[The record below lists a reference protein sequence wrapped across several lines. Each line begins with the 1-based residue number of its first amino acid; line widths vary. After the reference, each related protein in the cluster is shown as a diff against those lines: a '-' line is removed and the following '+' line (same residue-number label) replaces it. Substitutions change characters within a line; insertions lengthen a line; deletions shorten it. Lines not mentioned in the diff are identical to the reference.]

1 MKINKWP
8 GVSAALV
15 AAVLLTGCGSSG
27 IDILGG
33 GSSNDR
39 ANDRNDDRYGRTAE
53 DVRGTVER
61 VDTLDRRIYVN
72 ADNRSSTY
80 LRNDGRDTGRE
91 VVLYY
96 DDNTVVEF
104 EGQTYRVDDLE
115 RGDRITANVEETGGR
130 LMVQNI
136 DVLEDAT
143 TGDRYSDRGTSNDR
157 GTYQGSDRDRY
168 RDDDNRYNDNDNYR
182 NEDTLRGT
190 VRSVDTRT
198 RLLEIEPSRTSSGYS
213 TGTSGRSNVVVV
225 YYDTNTTVDFQGRRY
240 QPENLEQGDVVEID
254 LSRVGTNGRLMAE
267 QIEVISD
274 SRTGR

>member
-8 GVSAALV
+8 SLSAALV
-15 AAVLLTGCGSSG
+15 ATVLLTGCGSSG

-39 ANDRNDDRYGRTAE
+39 ANDRYSRTTE

-72 ADNRSSTY
+72 AENRSSTY
-80 LRNDGRDTGRE
+80 LRNDGRDSGRE

-96 DDNTVVEF
+96 DDDTVVEF

-115 RGDRITANVEETGGR
+115 RGDRITADVEETGGR
-130 LMVQNI
+130 LVVQNI

-143 TGDRYSDRGTSNDR
+143 TGDRYSDRGSSDDR

-168 RDDDNRYNDNDNYR
+168 RDDDNRYNDIYR

-190 VRSVDTRT
+190 VRYVDTRT
-198 RLLEIEPSRTSSGYS
+198 RLLEIEPSRTSSGS
-213 TGTSGRSNVVVV
+213 SGTSGRSNVVVV

-267 QIEVISD
+267 EIEVISD
-274 SRTGR
+274 SRSGR

>member
-1 MKINKWP
+1 MKINRWP
-8 GVSAALV
+8 SLSAALV
-15 AAVLLTGCGSSG
+15 SAVLLTGCGSSG

-33 GSSNDR
+33 GSNDR
-39 ANDRNDDRYGRTAE
+39 ANDRYEDGYGRTTE

-72 ADNRSSTY
+72 AENRRSTY
-80 LRNDGRDTGRE
+80 LRNDGRDSGRE

-96 DDNTVVEF
+96 DNDTVVEF

-115 RGDRITANVEETGGR
+115 RGDRIAADVEETGGR
-130 LMVQNI
+130 LVVQNI

-143 TGDRYSDRGTSNDR
+143 TGDRYSDRGTSDR

-168 RDDDNRYNDNDNYR
+168 RDDDNRYNNDYR

-190 VRSVDTRT
+190 VRYVDTRA
-198 RLLEIEPSRTSSGYS
+198 RLLEVEPSSGYS
-213 TGTSGRSNVVVV
+213 AGQTGRSNVVVV
-225 YYDTNTTVDFQGRRY
+225 YYDTNTTVDFQGGRY
-240 QPENLEQGDVVEID
+240 QPENLDQGDVVEID

-274 SRTGR
+274 SRSGR